1 MQNCLTM
8 KHELS
13 GTRTLNSIKHNCNI
27 VTSYSSVRNSI
38 IVTNM
43 IFDIVKLYTLM
54 IAKR

>member
-27 VTSYSSVRNSI
+27 VATAASEI
-38 IVTNM
+38 
-43 IFDIVKLYTLM
+43 
-54 IAKR
+54 